1 MPTKL
6 KRKVITK
13 KEVKLE
19 IVELQTDS
27 YHVFLHVLVNNKKLR
42 MLLDTGASKTVLDKA
57 FVDTKLKSIKL
68 ESSNNPTSSLHATVQ
83 TSDVMTAKSIT
94 IGPSKLQN
102 YMITVLDLAHV
113 NKTYKMVKCKPI
125 QGILGSDILVEKQ
138 AVIDY
143 GKKQLKLKK

>member
-1 MPTKL
+1 MPTAP
-6 KRKVITK
+6 KRKLIHK

-19 IVELQTDS
+19 IVELQAES
-27 YHVFLHVLVNNKKLR
+27 FHVFLHVLVNHKKVR
-42 MLLDTGASKTVLDKA
+42 MLLDTGASKTVLDKE
-57 FVDTKLKSIKL
+57 FVESKLKTSKL

-83 TSDVMTAKSIT
+83 SSNIMTAKSIA
-94 IGPSKLQN
+94 IGSSKLKD

-138 AVIDY
+138 AIIDY

>member
-1 MPTKL
+1 MPTAP
-6 KRKVITK
+6 KRKLIHK

-19 IVELQTDS
+19 IVELQTES
-27 YHVFLHVLVNNKKLR
+27 FHVFLHVLVNHKKVR
-42 MLLDTGASKTVLDKA
+42 MLLDTGASKTVLDKE
-57 FVDTKLKSIKL
+57 FVESKLKSSKL

-83 TSDVMTAKSIT
+83 SSDIMTAKSIT
-94 IGPSKLQN
+94 IGSSKLKD
-102 YMITVLDLAHV
+102 YMITVLDLTHV

-138 AVIDY
+138 AIIDY